1 MDPEKE
7 PLLMRFFLSLTVS
20 LTVAATSLPHA
31 FAMDGEPPLER
42 TALTAALDT
51 SPRVQAARAEADVIE
66 QQHRQLEAEGGWRA
80 FGALSGAAVN
90 EIEGNNGNRRY
101 DRLQGDIGVSR
112 PLLGSLTAQRKALLT
127 LERQRVRAEGR
138 TGEITE
144 TVGREVREAYAKYW
158 ISDRRYRLASAWH
171 QRLSDRLEGL
181 RPQVGTT
188 LRASEFAEARSALRL
203 ARENRRRA
211 RNDRQMQLH
220 ALEALLGESIRPFD
234 PRWPVERGICGRA
247 GVLLEAA
254 LAADPIS
261 ESARREL
268 ALLLERGNSGLADEV
283 QSDLVLT
290 HTQTVEDWD
299 ENGDETSIG
308 LTAEIP
314 LSLGQARD
322 ARRNLRNAEVLQV
335 QRRIEANRQELRGRI
350 GVAMAELRNTTQARQ
365 AANAR
370 LDQARDDWNEE
381 RRRLRSGLTRS
392 PMPAL
397 RAAIRWYQTADE
409 RLDREAE
416 WLVARAPLETI
427 ETPGC
432 SAPRPEIM
440 ESAREE
446 IPTS

>member
-1 MDPEKE
+1 
-7 PLLMRFFLSLTVS
+7 MRFVPALTLS
-20 LTVAATSLPHA
+20 LTVAATSLTSA
-31 FAMDGEPPLER
+31 LAMDGESPLER
-42 TALTAALDT
+42 AALATSVDT

-66 QQHRQLEAEGGWRA
+66 QQHRQRRAEGGWRA

-112 PLLGSLTAQRKALLT
+112 PLLGSMTAQRETLLT
-127 LERQRVRAEGR
+127 LERQRLRAEGR
-138 TGEITE
+138 IGQVAEA
-144 TVGREVREAYAKYW
+144 VGKELRDAYATYW
-158 ISDRRYRLASAWH
+158 ISDRRYRLASTWH

-188 LRASEFAEARSALRL
+188 LRASEFAEARSALRI
-203 ARENRRRA
+203 ARENRRQA
-211 RNDRQMQLH
+211 RNDRLMQLNT
-220 ALEALLGESIRPFD
+220 LRALLGEDISAFD
-234 PRWPVERGICGRA
+234 PRWPAESGICRRER
-247 GVLLEAA
+247 VLLQAA
-254 LAADPIS
+254 LAADPIGD
-261 ESARREL
+261 SARREL
-268 ALLLERGNSGLADEV
+268 ALLLNRGDSGLADEV

-314 LSLGQARD
+314 LSLSRARN
-322 ARRNLRNAEVLQV
+322 ARRDLRNAEVLQV
-335 QRRIEANRQELRGRI
+335 QRRIEANRQALRGRI
-350 GVAMAELRNTTQARQ
+350 GVAMAALRNTTQARE
-365 AANAR
+365 AADAH

-381 RRRLRSGLTRS
+381 QRRLQSGLTRS

-397 RAAIRWYQTADE
+397 RAAIRWYQIADE

-416 WLVARAPLETI
+416 WLIARAPLERI

-432 SAPRPEIM
+432 QAPRPEAM
-440 ESAREE
+440 EPAREE

>member
-1 MDPEKE
+1 
-7 PLLMRFFLSLTVS
+7 MRFVLSLTVS
-20 LTVAATSLPHA
+20 LTVAATSLSPA
-31 FAMDGEPPLER
+31 LAMEGESPLER
-42 TALTAALDT
+42 AALADSVDT

-66 QQHRQLEAEGGWRA
+66 QQRRQRRAEGGWRA

-112 PLLGSLTAQRKALLT
+112 PLLGSMTAQREALLA
-127 LERQRVRAEGR
+127 LERQRLRAEGR
-138 TGEITE
+138 IGRVAEV
-144 TVGREVREAYAKYW
+144 VGRELRDAYAKYW

-171 QRLSDRLEGL
+171 RRLSDRLEGL

-188 LRASEFAEARSALRL
+188 LRASEFAEARSALRI
-203 ARENRRRA
+203 ARDNQRQA
-211 RNDRQMQLH
+211 RNDRLMELNP
-220 ALEALLGESIRPFD
+220 LRALLGEDISAFD
-234 PRWPVERGICGRA
+234 PRWPAESGICRRER
-247 GVLLEAA
+247 VLLQAA
-254 LAADPIS
+254 LAADPIGD
-261 ESARREL
+261 SARREL
-268 ALLLERGNSGLADEV
+268 ALLLDRGDSGLADEV

-314 LSLGQARD
+314 LSLGRARD
-322 ARRNLRNAEVLQV
+322 ARRDLRNAEVLQV

-350 GVAMAELRNTTQARQ
+350 GVAMAALRNATQARE
-365 AANAR
+365 AADAR
-370 LDQARDDWNEE
+370 LDQAREDWNEE
-381 RRRLRSGLTRS
+381 QRRLQSGLTRS

-397 RAAIRWYQTADE
+397 RAAIRWYRIADE

-416 WLVARAPLETI
+416 WLIARAPLETI

-432 SAPRPEIM
+432 RAPRPEAM
-440 ESAREE
+440 EPVREE